1 MFDIYIIYQHIS
13 YISIMIMIIRI
24 RSIIM
29 IIRRGMIIIMKELR
43 YGCGKTLL
51 RASSFVTTLTAG
63 IESELLPLLIVI
75 VFFVIAIVVILHTV
89 MS

>member
-1 MFDIYIIYQHIS
+1 MVLIIGF
-13 YISIMIMIIRI
+13 MII
-24 RSIIM
+24 
-29 IIRRGMIIIMKELR
+29 KELR
-43 YGCGKTLL
+43 FGCGKTLL

-75 VFFVIAIVVILHTV
+75 VFFVIAIVVILHIV